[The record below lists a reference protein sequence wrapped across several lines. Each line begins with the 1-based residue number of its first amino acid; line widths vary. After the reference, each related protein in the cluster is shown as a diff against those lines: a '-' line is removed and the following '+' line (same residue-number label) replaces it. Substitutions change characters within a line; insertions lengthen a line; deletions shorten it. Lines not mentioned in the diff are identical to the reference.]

1 MRFLVA
7 ALALIMTS
15 CGSQY
20 YYVVRHAEKSVV
32 TKDSMMFS
40 SANPPLSD
48 AGQVRAFVLRD
59 ELKDKN
65 ISHIFSTNYVRTV
78 STAKPLAE
86 TRSLPVQLYS
96 PAKDSLQSFINKLKS
111 IEEKNILVVGH
122 SNTVDDIV
130 NALTGEKNIPGDLNE
145 SVYDNMYIIKRKG
158 DKFIFSQKKYGYPSN
173 PE

>member
-1 MRFLVA
+1 MRFLIP
-7 ALALIMTS
+7 ALTLILSS

-20 YYVVRHAEKSVV
+20 YYVVRHAEKAVV

-59 ELKDKN
+59 ELKNKK
-65 ISHIFSTNYVRTV
+65 IGHIFSTNYVRTV
-78 STAKPLAE
+78 STAKPLSEAIGQ
-86 TRSLPVQLYS
+86 PVQLYS
-96 PAKDSLQSFINKLKS
+96 PAKDSLQPFINKLKS
-111 IEEKNILVVGH
+111 IEKASILVVGH

-130 NALTGEKNIPGDLNE
+130 NTLTGEKNVPGDLNE
-145 SVYDNMYIIKRKG
+145 SVYDNIYIIKRKG